1 MKWLYV
7 LFLMIIVAGCD
18 TDSLEDD
25 EPEVNNNNN
34 NNKDIT
40 LPSLKKNLT
49 TATYA
54 TYQILLSFDNGG
66 DDTENMSATVFY
78 ETYTGTPSEE
88 PTKSDL
94 TERDNMRVY
103 KSIKTTT
110 FFETSHATG
119 NTKWVYYYVR
129 CSNSKGSVET
139 KLYKK
144 YIPQYYH

>member
-7 LFLMIIVAGCD
+7 LFLMIVVVGCD
-18 TDSLEDD
+18 TDSLKDD
-25 EPEVNNNNN
+25 EPEVNNN

-40 LPSLKKNLT
+40 LPSLKKDLT

-78 ETYTGTPSEE
+78 ETYAGTPSEE

-94 TERDNMRVY
+94 TERDNMRIY
-103 KSIKTTT
+103 KSSRTITY
-110 FFETSHATG
+110 FESSHATG
-119 NTKWVYYYVR
+119 NAKWVYYYVR
-129 CSNSKGSVET
+129 CSNSKGSIET
-139 KLYKK
+139 DIFKE
-144 YIPQYYH
+144 YIPQSYR